1 MADPHGC
8 IFALRFRKDYR
19 QCAALL
25 DFVQMKVLLF
35 SNFIETFC
43 CSFFIFSYFCKKK
56 RGMKEKV
63 IYLLLIIMILTSC
76 AGNRKYD
83 DLMQRADSIMNVNDD
98 SAKVAIRM
106 FDGVK
111 SQLPEFSKA
120 QKMRYE
126 LLRHKAMNKA
136 YISFTSDSKMKEV
149 VDYYDRH
156 GSANERM
163 LANYVLGCVYRDMH
177 EVPLALEYYN
187 KAAEQADTTAADCDY
202 GTLYRVYSQMGF
214 LFSKQYL
221 PYQLLDAFGKAE
233 KYAYLAKDTLNAIIN
248 YQNKGDAY
256 DYLGKKDS
264 VVAINLRSANMF
276 KRIGDNYNAAI
287 ALGCNYSYYIEK
299 QDSVNAKKAFEAY
312 FSTGYEGN
320 SNYGDAKAFLL
331 CEKGRYY
338 MFVSR
343 LDSAF
348 SCLNQSLKLSKSYSN
363 KAAATKVLAQYYARV
378 NKPVLAMKYA
388 LKSSEYNDSDL
399 LAVRESQL
407 QQIQAMYNYG
417 RNQEIARKAELKA
430 ERITMLVYVL
440 IAGGVVIFLLLTYLY
455 LKQLKKKKEKILVT
469 KHLYDDSLL
478 KLRQKQEEL
487 ELLRTVND
495 RKIAD
500 VIKEKEQTIN
510 KLKEDLKD
518 IRDKY
523 SNSSLSDVDILLK
536 ESSIYKRIK
545 YLELHPKETMRENDW
560 IELEETIEQLIPS
573 FIPLLKNRLNVMAY
587 RICLLV
593 KLEISTSS
601 IAILLGLSSSAISKY
616 RKVMLEK
623 LCGRS
628 GKPKDFDEYIRQI
641 E

>member
-1 MADPHGC
+1 
-8 IFALRFRKDYR
+8 
-19 QCAALL
+19 
-25 DFVQMKVLLF
+25 
-35 SNFIETFC
+35 
-43 CSFFIFSYFCKKK
+43 
-56 RGMKEKV
+56 MKEKV

-221 PYQLLDAFGKAE
+221 PYQLLDAFDKAE

-348 SCLNQSLKLSKSYSN
+348 SYLNQSLKLSKSYSN

-440 IAGGVVIFLLLTYLY
+440 IAGGVVIFLLLTHLY

-500 VIKEKEQTIN
+500 VIKEKEQMIN
-510 KLKEDLKD
+510 KLEDDLKD

-545 YLELHPKETMRENDW
+545 YLELHPKEIMRENDW

>member
-1 MADPHGC
+1 
-8 IFALRFRKDYR
+8 
-19 QCAALL
+19 
-25 DFVQMKVLLF
+25 
-35 SNFIETFC
+35 
-43 CSFFIFSYFCKKK
+43 
-56 RGMKEKV
+56 
-63 IYLLLIIMILTSC
+63 MILTSC

-106 FDGVK
+106 LDGVK

-221 PYQLLDAFGKAE
+221 PYQLLDAFDKAE

-440 IAGGVVIFLLLTYLY
+440 IAGGVVIFLLLTHLY

-500 VIKEKEQTIN
+500 VIKEKEQMIN
-510 KLKEDLKD
+510 KLEDDLKD

-545 YLELHPKETMRENDW
+545 YLELHPKEIMRENDW

>member
-1 MADPHGC
+1 
-8 IFALRFRKDYR
+8 
-19 QCAALL
+19 
-25 DFVQMKVLLF
+25 
-35 SNFIETFC
+35 
-43 CSFFIFSYFCKKK
+43 
-56 RGMKEKV
+56 
-63 IYLLLIIMILTSC
+63 MILTSC

-106 FDGVK
+106 LDGVK

-338 MFVSR
+338 MFISR

-440 IAGGVVIFLLLTYLY
+440 IAGGVVIFLLLTHLY

-510 KLKEDLKD
+510 KLEDDLKD

-545 YLELHPKETMRENDW
+545 YLELHPKEIMRENDW

-623 LCGRS
+623 LCDRS

>member
-1 MADPHGC
+1 
-8 IFALRFRKDYR
+8 
-19 QCAALL
+19 
-25 DFVQMKVLLF
+25 
-35 SNFIETFC
+35 
-43 CSFFIFSYFCKKK
+43 
-56 RGMKEKV
+56 MKEKV

-106 FDGVK
+106 LDGVK

-338 MFVSR
+338 MFISR

-510 KLKEDLKD
+510 KLEDDLKD

-545 YLELHPKETMRENDW
+545 YLELHPKEIMRENDW

-573 FIPLLKNRLNVMAY
+573 FIPLLKNRLNVIAY

>member
-1 MADPHGC
+1 
-8 IFALRFRKDYR
+8 
-19 QCAALL
+19 
-25 DFVQMKVLLF
+25 
-35 SNFIETFC
+35 
-43 CSFFIFSYFCKKK
+43 
-56 RGMKEKV
+56 MKEKV
-63 IYLLLIIMILTSC
+63 IYLLLILLILTSC

-106 FDGVK
+106 LDGVK
-111 SQLPEFSKA
+111 SQLPEFSQS

-163 LANYVLGCVYRDMH
+163 LANYVLGCVYRDMY
-177 EVPLALEYYN
+177 EVPMALEYYD

-214 LFSKQYL
+214 LFDKQYL
-221 PYQLLDAFGKAE
+221 PYQELEAFGKAVR
-233 KYAYLAKDTLNAIIN
+233 YAYLAKDTLNAIIN
-248 YQNKGDAY
+248 YQNRGIAY
-256 DYLGKKDS
+256 DYLGNKDS
-264 VVAINLRSANMF
+264 VIAINIHAAEMY
-276 KRIGDNYNAAI
+276 KRIRNNEAAAI
-287 ALGCNYSYYIEK
+287 ALGCNYSYYIDK
-299 QDSVNAKKAFEAY
+299 GDSVNARKAFESY
-312 FSTGYEGN
+312 TSTGYEGN

-338 MFVSR
+338 MFISR
-343 LDSAF
+343 IDSAF

-378 NKPVLAMKYA
+378 NKSVLAMKYA

-440 IAGGVVIFLLLTYLY
+440 IAGGVVIFLLLTHLY

-510 KLKEDLKD
+510 KLEDDLKD

-545 YLELHPKETMRENDW
+545 YLELHPKEIMRENDW

>member
-1 MADPHGC
+1 
-8 IFALRFRKDYR
+8 
-19 QCAALL
+19 
-25 DFVQMKVLLF
+25 
-35 SNFIETFC
+35 
-43 CSFFIFSYFCKKK
+43 
-56 RGMKEKV
+56 MKEKV
-63 IYLLLIIMILTSC
+63 IFLLLIIMLLASC

-106 FDGVK
+106 LDGVE

-136 YISFTSDSKMKEV
+136 YISFTSDSKMKEA

-187 KAAEQADTTAADCDY
+187 KATEQADTTAADCDY

-256 DYLGKKDS
+256 DYLGRKDS

-440 IAGGVVIFLLLTYLY
+440 IAGGVVIFLLLTHLY

>member
-1 MADPHGC
+1 
-8 IFALRFRKDYR
+8 
-19 QCAALL
+19 
-25 DFVQMKVLLF
+25 
-35 SNFIETFC
+35 
-43 CSFFIFSYFCKKK
+43 
-56 RGMKEKV
+56 MKEKV
-63 IYLLLIIMILTSC
+63 LYLLLIIMLLASC

-106 FDGVK
+106 LDGVK
-111 SQLPEFSKA
+111 SQLPEYTQA

-136 YISFTSDSKMKEV
+136 CITFTSDSVMKEV
-149 VDYYDRH
+149 VDYYEDH
-156 GSANERM
+156 GSANQRM

-187 KAAEQADTTAADCDY
+187 KATEQADTTAADCDY

-248 YQNKGDAY
+248 YQNRESAY
-256 DYLGKKDS
+256 YYLGNKDS
-264 VVAINLRSANMF
+264 VIAINLRASNMF
-276 KRIGDNYNAAI
+276 KQIGDNNNAAI

-455 LKQLKKKKEKILVT
+455 LKQLKKKKEKIIVT

-510 KLKEDLKD
+510 KLEDDLKD

-545 YLELHPKETMRENDW
+545 YLELHPKEIMRENDW

-593 KLEISTSS
+593 KLDISTSS

>member
-1 MADPHGC
+1 
-8 IFALRFRKDYR
+8 
-19 QCAALL
+19 
-25 DFVQMKVLLF
+25 
-35 SNFIETFC
+35 
-43 CSFFIFSYFCKKK
+43 
-56 RGMKEKV
+56 MKEKV
-63 IYLLLIIMILTSC
+63 IFLLFIIMLLASC

-106 FDGVK
+106 LDGVK

-187 KAAEQADTTAADCDY
+187 KATEQADTTAADCDY

-338 MFVSR
+338 MFISR

-440 IAGGVVIFLLLTYLY
+440 IAGGVVIFLLLTHLY

-510 KLKEDLKD
+510 KLEDDLKD

-545 YLELHPKETMRENDW
+545 YLELHPKEIMRENDW

>member
-1 MADPHGC
+1 M
-8 IFALRFRKDYR
+8 
-19 QCAALL
+19 LL
-25 DFVQMKVLLF
+25 A
-35 SNFIETFC
+35 
-43 CSFFIFSYFCKKK
+43 
-56 RGMKEKV
+56 
-63 IYLLLIIMILTSC
+63 SC

-106 FDGVK
+106 LDGVK
-111 SQLPEFSKA
+111 FKLPEFTQS

-136 YISFTSDSKMKEV
+136 CITFTSDSVMKEV
-149 VDYYDRH
+149 VDYYENY
-156 GSANERM
+156 GSANQRM

-187 KAAEQADTTAADCDY
+187 KATEQADTTAADCDY

-287 ALGCNYSYYIEK
+287 ALGCNYSYYIEM
-299 QDSVNAKKAFEAY
+299 QDTVNAKKAFEAY

-338 MFVSR
+338 MFISR
-343 LDSAF
+343 IDSAF

-388 LKSSEYNDSDL
+388 LKTSEYNDSDL
-399 LAVRESQL
+399 LALRESQL

-440 IAGGVVIFLLLTYLY
+440 IAGGVVIFLLLTNLY
-455 LKQLKKKKEKILVT
+455 LRQLKKKKEKIVVT
-469 KHLYDDSLL
+469 KQLYDDSLL

-500 VIKEKEQTIN
+500 VIKEKEQMIN
-510 KLKEDLKD
+510 KLKDDLKD

-545 YLELHPKETMRENDW
+545 YLELHPKEIMRENDW

>member
-1 MADPHGC
+1 
-8 IFALRFRKDYR
+8 
-19 QCAALL
+19 
-25 DFVQMKVLLF
+25 
-35 SNFIETFC
+35 
-43 CSFFIFSYFCKKK
+43 
-56 RGMKEKV
+56 MKEKV
-63 IYLLLIIMILTSC
+63 IYLLLILLILTSC

-106 FDGVK
+106 LDGVK

-187 KAAEQADTTAADCDY
+187 KATEQADTTAADCDY

-256 DYLGKKDS
+256 DYLGRKDS

-338 MFVSR
+338 MFISR
-343 LDSAF
+343 IDSAF

-440 IAGGVVIFLLLTYLY
+440 IAGGVVIFLLLTHLY
-455 LKQLKKKKEKILVT
+455 RKQLKKKKEKILVT

-510 KLKEDLKD
+510 KLEDDLKD

-545 YLELHPKETMRENDW
+545 YLELHPKEIMRENDW

>member
-1 MADPHGC
+1 
-8 IFALRFRKDYR
+8 
-19 QCAALL
+19 
-25 DFVQMKVLLF
+25 
-35 SNFIETFC
+35 
-43 CSFFIFSYFCKKK
+43 
-56 RGMKEKV
+56 MKEKV

-106 FDGVK
+106 LDGVK

-338 MFVSR
+338 MFISR

-440 IAGGVVIFLLLTYLY
+440 IAGGVVIFLLLTHLY

-469 KHLYDDSLL
+469 KHLYDESLL

-510 KLKEDLKD
+510 KLEDDLKD

-545 YLELHPKETMRENDW
+545 YLELHPKEIMRENDW

>member
-1 MADPHGC
+1 
-8 IFALRFRKDYR
+8 
-19 QCAALL
+19 
-25 DFVQMKVLLF
+25 
-35 SNFIETFC
+35 
-43 CSFFIFSYFCKKK
+43 
-56 RGMKEKV
+56 MKEKV
-63 IYLLLIIMILTSC
+63 LYLLLITMLLASC

-106 FDGVK
+106 LNGVE
-111 SQLPEFSKA
+111 SQLPEFSNA

-136 YISFTSDSKMKEV
+136 YISFTSDSIMKEV

-187 KAAEQADTTAADCDY
+187 KATEQADTTAADCDY

-440 IAGGVVIFLLLTYLY
+440 IAGGVVIFLLLTHLY

-510 KLKEDLKD
+510 KLEDDLKD

-545 YLELHPKETMRENDW
+545 YLELHPKEIMRENDW

-573 FIPLLKNRLNVMAY
+573 FIPLLKNRLNVIAY

>member
-1 MADPHGC
+1 
-8 IFALRFRKDYR
+8 
-19 QCAALL
+19 
-25 DFVQMKVLLF
+25 
-35 SNFIETFC
+35 
-43 CSFFIFSYFCKKK
+43 
-56 RGMKEKV
+56 MKEKV
-63 IYLLLIIMILTSC
+63 IYLLLILLILTSC

-388 LKSSEYNDSDL
+388 LKTSEYNDSDL

-440 IAGGVVIFLLLTYLY
+440 IAGGVVIFLLLTHLY

-500 VIKEKEQTIN
+500 VIKEKEQTIK
-510 KLKEDLKD
+510 KLEDDLKD

-545 YLELHPKETMRENDW
+545 YLELHPKEIMRENDW

>member
-1 MADPHGC
+1 M
-8 IFALRFRKDYR
+8 
-19 QCAALL
+19 LL
-25 DFVQMKVLLF
+25 A
-35 SNFIETFC
+35 
-43 CSFFIFSYFCKKK
+43 
-56 RGMKEKV
+56 
-63 IYLLLIIMILTSC
+63 SC

-106 FDGVK
+106 LDGVK

-187 KAAEQADTTAADCDY
+187 KATEQADTTAADCDY

-256 DYLGKKDS
+256 DYLGRKDS

-338 MFVSR
+338 MFISR

-440 IAGGVVIFLLLTYLY
+440 IAGGVVIFLLLTHLY

-573 FIPLLKNRLNVMAY
+573 FIPLLKNRLNVIAY

-616 RKVMLEK
+616 RKIMLEK

>member
-1 MADPHGC
+1 M
-8 IFALRFRKDYR
+8 
-19 QCAALL
+19 LL
-25 DFVQMKVLLF
+25 A
-35 SNFIETFC
+35 
-43 CSFFIFSYFCKKK
+43 
-56 RGMKEKV
+56 
-63 IYLLLIIMILTSC
+63 SC

-106 FDGVK
+106 LDGVK
-111 SQLPEFSKA
+111 SQLPEFSQS

-136 YISFTSDSKMKEV
+136 CISFTSDSIMKEV

-177 EVPLALEYYN
+177 EAPMVLEYYN
-187 KAAEQADTTAADCDY
+187 KATEQADTTAADCDY

-214 LFSKQYL
+214 LFDKQYL
-221 PYQLLDAFGKAE
+221 PYQELEAFGKAVR
-233 KYAYLAKDTLNAIIN
+233 YAYLAKDTLNAIIN
-248 YQNKGDAY
+248 YQNRGIAY
-256 DYLGKKDS
+256 DYLGNKDS
-264 VVAINLRSANMF
+264 VIAINLHAAEMYR
-276 KRIGDNYNAAI
+276 RIRNNEAAAI
-287 ALGCNYSYYIEK
+287 ALGCNYSYYIDK
-299 QDSVNAKKAFEAY
+299 GDSVNARKAFESY
-312 FSTGYEGN
+312 TSTGYEGN

-388 LKSSEYNDSDL
+388 LKTSEYNDSDL
-399 LAVRESQL
+399 LAVRENQL

-500 VIKEKEQTIN
+500 VIKEKEQTIK
-510 KLKEDLKD
+510 KLEDDLKD

-545 YLELHPKETMRENDW
+545 YLELHPKEIMRENDW

>member
-1 MADPHGC
+1 
-8 IFALRFRKDYR
+8 
-19 QCAALL
+19 
-25 DFVQMKVLLF
+25 
-35 SNFIETFC
+35 
-43 CSFFIFSYFCKKK
+43 
-56 RGMKEKV
+56 MKEKV
-63 IYLLLIIMILTSC
+63 IFLLFIIMLLASC

-106 FDGVK
+106 LDGVK

-187 KAAEQADTTAADCDY
+187 KATEQADTTAADCDY

-256 DYLGKKDS
+256 DYLGRKDS

-338 MFVSR
+338 MFISR

-440 IAGGVVIFLLLTYLY
+440 IAGGVVIFLLLTHLY

-510 KLKEDLKD
+510 KLEDDLKD

-545 YLELHPKETMRENDW
+545 YLELHPKEIMRENDW

-573 FIPLLKNRLNVMAY
+573 FIPLLKNRLNVIAY

-616 RKVMLEK
+616 RKIMLEK